1 MPMVYLCVAGVILSA
16 AESIRFSEAE
26 KQILN
31 VSVDSVN
38 VKVTW
43 YVDNYVTLP
52 NRPQDQKINI
62 YIPEGATKSSPIV
75 FIVNNA
81 GWRANAYPMNTIQ
94 DSRNYDGTSD
104 KIGVAL
110 KEKYVVVSYGARSRA
125 DGASEAIYSG
135 HSPATV
141 TDTKAAIRYLR
152 FNAEALPAGD
162 TDKIIVTGTSG
173 GGALST
179 LIAASGN
186 SEDFLPYLYEIG
198 AAGVIR
204 NSDGSFDSEEG
215 IGDNVFACI
224 SYCPITDLGHGD
236 AAYEWIF
243 KDVREALYAEG
254 KMNYPYASQ
263 SAIMDASNYLS
274 SSYEDYIDH
283 LGLKDENGKSLDSSN
298 LRDFIA
304 RLMEKEIAESINEF
318 GVERMTE
325 DILGKGSRGGF
336 GGPRG
341 RRPAEPR
348 ENNGWIIFNE
358 DGSFEYDLSRHLL
371 YVARYTALKPAP
383 AFSNIGLYQINMNED
398 DLFGSGTDDYCP
410 FNPYSWDND
419 KLKNKVGKDDTG
431 LSWDEFTETD
441 AGKDLLLQIK
451 MSCAMDY
458 LLEGKSDSAP
468 YWYVRHG
475 MDDRDASWA
484 VEATLFAA
492 VMNSDKVKGHNLSF
506 AWLKPHSGDYDVP
519 EAYSWLKGVL
529 SACN

>member
-1 MPMVYLCVAGVILSA
+1 MPMVFLCVAATLSSA

-26 KQILN
+26 KRILN

-94 DSRNYDGTSD
+94 DSRNYDGTAD

-110 KEKYVVVSYGARSRA
+110 KEKYVVVSYGARSRG
-125 DGASEAIYSG
+125 DRASEGIYSG

-236 AAYEWIF
+236 AAYEWLF
-243 KDVREALYAEG
+243 KDVREALYTEG
-254 KMNYPYASQ
+254 KMNYPFASQ

-283 LGLKDENGKSLDSSN
+283 LGLKDENGKALDSSN

-304 RLMEKEIAESINEF
+304 RLMEKEIAESIDEF
-318 GVERMTE
+318 GLERMTE
-325 DILGKGSRGGF
+325 DILGQGARGGF

-348 ENNGWIIFNE
+348 ENNGWITFNE

-398 DLFGSGTDDYCP
+398 DLFGSGTDDCCP

-431 LSWDEFTETD
+431 LSWDEFIETD

-492 VMNSDKVKGHNLSF
+492 VMNSDKVKGHNLGF